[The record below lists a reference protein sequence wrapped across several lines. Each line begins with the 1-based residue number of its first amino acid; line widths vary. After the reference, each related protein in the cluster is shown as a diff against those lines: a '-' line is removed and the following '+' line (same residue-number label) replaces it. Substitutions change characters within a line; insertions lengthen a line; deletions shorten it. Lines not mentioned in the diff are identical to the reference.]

1 MKKRLFG
8 LFTVLVLCLALLPAA
23 VSAAAAEDEVSLDM
37 SEATANLY
45 LTATGYRWGENANE
59 TPYTGGYCLTG
70 ESNNYCVIV
79 ENGCHEISI
88 LDLNL
93 TNHGDSP
100 FIIKRNAS
108 VKLTLLSENNL
119 VSIGQAGLN
128 VQSGALL
135 EITEKSTG
143 SLSALSREKS
153 YGSDCGAGIGGNQT
167 DPGGD
172 IVIKGGTVSAESK
185 GFGAGIGGG
194 LQEDSLYDGKITID
208 GGIVSARSR
217 NGAGIG
223 GGFQGKGY
231 CTITIN
237 GGTVDA
243 SGVDGAG
250 IGVGMNTDDLSVS
263 VVIRGG
269 VVNAASENNVGIGKK
284 HAEGGHVSLVIE
296 GGTVTA
302 SGGSGLLKSA
312 GILADGSLEIY
323 GGEITAIGGEESNNS
338 SGIMAE
344 GDLSIFGGN
353 VRSLGQTA
361 SKESCG
367 ILIGGDLTVADG
379 TVTACGG
386 NDSSK
391 SYGANVSG
399 STSVVGGT
407 VSFLGGDTTFRS
419 YGIYSGPIWI
429 LGGIVSARGGTAD
442 QVEYGESSRSYGVRA
457 SEGLVVEGGEITAEG
472 SYGLDYSHGIYADKK
487 IWVKGGTV
495 IARGG
500 IGGNKSYGIY
510 LSGKSYGLFFR
521 CGRVIA
527 QVLPQEED
535 AEGFALNESP
545 DLSDCE
551 SFFWRTAESD
561 AFTAYPG
568 TAYSFDK
575 TDSYVEIVASFSYT
589 VTLNANGGR
598 VEPSSVTT
606 DEDGKLTESLPVP
619 TRDGYI
625 FDGWYTE
632 AEGGTAITADTVF
645 NGNATI
651 YAHWTANPFSDVPED
666 AYYYDAVMWAVRN
679 GITDGTS
686 DTTFSPDA
694 FCTRAQAVTFLWR
707 SAGSP
712 APKSGMMPFGDVPED
727 TYYYDAVLWAAEQGI
742 TAGISDTVFSPDA
755 ICSRA
760 QAITFLWRAAGAPVP
775 KNGTMPFTD
784 VTKDSYFYDAVLWA
798 VENGITYGMTE
809 STFGSDEI
817 CTRAQDITFLYRS
830 VE

>member
-1 MKKRLFG
+1 MKKRIFG
-8 LFTVLVLCLALLPAA
+8 ILIVLVLCLALPPAA
-23 VSAAAAEDEVSLDM
+23 VSAAAAENEMTFDM
-37 SEATANLY
+37 GEAASDLY
-45 LTATGYRWGENANE
+45 ITATGYRFGESAEE
-59 TPYTGGYCLTG
+59 TPYTGGYCLRGT
-70 ESNNYCVIV
+70 SNDNCVIV
-79 ENGCHEISI
+79 ENGGHEISI
-88 LDLNL
+88 VDLNL
-93 TNHGDSP
+93 TNHVDSP
-100 FIIKRNAS
+100 FIIKRNSS
-108 VKLTLLSENNL
+108 VKLTLLGKNKL
-119 VSIGQAGLN
+119 VSIGEAGLN

-185 GFGAGIGGG
+185 GLGAGIGGG
-194 LQEDSLYDGKITID
+194 LQEDSLYDGKIIID

-243 SGVDGAG
+243 FSADGAG
-250 IGVGMNTDDLSVS
+250 IGVGMNNDDLSVS

-269 VVNAASENNVGIGKK
+269 VVNAASENNAGIGKK

-302 SGGSGLLKSA
+302 SGGSGLLRSA

-323 GGEITAIGGEESNNS
+323 GGEVTAIGGEGSNNS

-344 GDLSIFGGN
+344 EDLLISGGN

-361 SKESCG
+361 SSESSG
-367 ILIGGDLTVADG
+367 IRVGGDLAVADG

-386 NDSSK
+386 NNSPK

-399 STSVVGGT
+399 STSVVGGN
-407 VSFLGGDTTFRS
+407 VSFLGGDTAYRS
-419 YGIYSGPIWI
+419 YGLYSGPIWI

-442 QVEYGESSRSYGVRA
+442 QVEDGDSSRSYGVRA
-457 SEGLVVEGGEITAEG
+457 DEGLVIEGGEITAEG

-487 IWVKGGTV
+487 IWVNGGTV

-500 IGGNKSYGIY
+500 TCGYKAYGIY
-510 LSGKSYGLFFR
+510 LGSDSYGLFFR
-521 CGRVIA
+521 NGRVIA
-527 QVLPQEED
+527 QVLPQEEG
-535 AEGFALNESP
+535 AEGFALDESP
-545 DLSDCE
+545 DLSDCDGY
-551 SFFWRTAESD
+551 FWRTAESD

-568 TAYSFDK
+568 TAYPFDK
-575 TDSYVEIVASFSYT
+575 TDSYVEISTTLGYII
-589 VTLNANGGR
+589 TLNANGGEA
-598 VEPSSVTT
+598 EPSSVTT
-606 DEDGKLTESLPVP
+606 DEDGKLTEGLPVP
-619 TRDGYI
+619 TRDGYT

-632 AEGGTAITADTVF
+632 SAGGTEITADTVF
-645 NGNATI
+645 HGNITI
-651 YAHWTANPFSDVPED
+651 YAHWKVNTFTDVAED
-666 AYYYDAVMWAVRN
+666 AYYYDAVLWAVEN
-679 GITDGTS
+679 GITTGTS

-707 SAGSP
+707 AADSP
-712 APKSGMMPFGDVPED
+712 
-727 TYYYDAVLWAAEQGI
+727 
-742 TAGISDTVFSPDA
+742 
-755 ICSRA
+755 
-760 QAITFLWRAAGAPVP
+760 
-775 KNGTMPFTD
+775 
-784 VTKDSYFYDAVLWA
+784 
-798 VENGITYGMTE
+798 
-809 STFGSDEI
+809 
-817 CTRAQDITFLYRS
+817 
-830 VE
+830 